1 MNPLTFFVKLRN
13 IHTTPDPVTLEGY
26 QAVMKPSQ
34 YGYSLRAVVGQDL
47 IDKLEEERVDC
58 LKWAESKLKNPKRS
72 SLKPEP
78 WEEVSD
84 GKYIIKFS
92 WSEDKRPP
100 VVDTEGTPIS
110 DANAPVYAGSTAKLG
125 FIQKPYLLRDGISY
139 GTSLKLSGVQ
149 IVTCQGGAGVDTG
162 DLDQN
167 SVAELF
173 GKTEGYKASEPNVEA
188 AGTPSSVETDD
199 F

>member
-1 MNPLTFFVKLRN
+1 MRN
-13 IHTTPDPVTLEGY
+13 IHVTANPVTLEGY

-34 YGYSLRAVVGQDL
+34 YGYSLRAVVGKDL
-47 IDKLEEERVDC
+47 IEKLEEERVEA
-58 LKWAESKLKNPKRS
+58 LKWAESKLKNPRRS

-110 DANAPVYAGSTAKLG
+110 DANTPVYAGSTVKLG

-149 IVTCQGGAGVDTG
+149 LVTIQGGAGVDTG
-162 DLDQN
+162 DLDQAG
-167 SVAELF
+167 VAELF
-173 GKTEGYKASEPNVEA
+173 GKTSGFKAGEPNVEA
-188 AGTPSSVETDD
+188 AGTPSSVEDD

>member
-1 MNPLTFFVKLRN
+1 M
-13 IHTTPDPVTLEGY
+13 IE
-26 QAVMKPSQ
+26 
-34 YGYSLRAVVGQDL
+34 
-47 IDKLEEERVDC
+47 KLEEERVEC

-100 VVDTEGTPIS
+100 VVDTEGTPIN
-110 DANAPVYAGSTAKLG
+110 DANTPVYAGSTVKLG

-149 IVTCQGGAGVDTG
+149 LVTIQGGAGIDTG
-162 DLDQN
+162 DLDQAG
-167 SVAELF
+167 VAELF
-173 GKTEGYKASEPNVEA
+173 GKTSGFKAGEPNVEA
-188 AGTPSSVETDD
+188 AGTPSSVEDD

>member
-1 MNPLTFFVKLRN
+1 
-13 IHTTPDPVTLEGY
+13 
-26 QAVMKPSQ
+26 MKPSQ
-34 YGYSLRAVVGQDL
+34 YGYSLRAVVGKDL
-47 IDKLEEERVDC
+47 IDKLEEERVEC

-100 VVDTEGTPIS
+100 VVDTEGTPIN
-110 DANAPVYAGSTAKLG
+110 DANTPVYAGSTVKLG

-149 IVTCQGGAGVDTG
+149 LVTIQGGAGIDTG
-162 DLDQN
+162 DLDQAG
-167 SVAELF
+167 VAELF
-173 GKTEGYKASEPNVEA
+173 GKTSGFKAGEPNVEA
-188 AGTPSSVETDD
+188 AGTPSSVEDD

>member
-1 MNPLTFFVKLRN
+1 
-13 IHTTPDPVTLEGY
+13 
-26 QAVMKPSQ
+26 MKPSQ
-34 YGYSLRAVVGQDL
+34 YGYSLRAVVGKDL

-92 WSEDKRPP
+92 WAEDKKPP
-100 VVDTEGTPIS
+100 VVDTEGVPVS
-110 DANAPVYAGSTAKLG
+110 DANTPVYAGSTVKLG

-149 IVTCQGGAGVDTG
+149 LVTIQGGAGVDTG
-162 DLDQN
+162 DLDQA

-173 GKTEGYKASEPNVEA
+173 GKTSGFKAGEPNVEA
-188 AGTPSSVETDD
+188 AGTPSSVEDD

>member
-1 MNPLTFFVKLRN
+1 
-13 IHTTPDPVTLEGY
+13 
-26 QAVMKPSQ
+26 MKPSQ
-34 YGYSLRAVVGQDL
+34 YGYSLRAVVGKDL
-47 IDKLEEERVDC
+47 IDTLEEERVEC

-100 VVDTEGTPIS
+100 VVDTEGTPIN
-110 DANAPVYAGSTAKLG
+110 DANTPVYAGSTVKLG

-149 IVTCQGGAGVDTG
+149 LVTIQGGAGIDTG
-162 DLDQN
+162 DLDQAG
-167 SVAELF
+167 VAELF
-173 GKTEGYKASEPNVEA
+173 GKTSGFKAGEPNVETEA
-188 AGTPSSVETDD
+188 AGTPSSVEDD

>member
-1 MNPLTFFVKLRN
+1 MRN
-13 IHTTPDPVTLEGY
+13 IHVTPEPVVLEGY

-34 YGYSLRAVVGQDL
+34 FGYSLKAVVGQDL
-47 IDKLEEERVDC
+47 IDKLEEEIVES
-58 LKWAESKLKNPKRS
+58 LKWAESKLKNPKRA
-72 SLKPEP
+72 SLKIEP

-100 VVDTEGTPIS
+100 VVDTEGTPIT
-110 DANAPVYAGSTAKLG
+110 DPNTPVYAGSTVKLG
-125 FIQKPYLLRDGISY
+125 FIQKPYLLRDGVTY

-149 IVTCQGGAGVDTG
+149 VVTCQGGAGIDTG
-162 DLDQN
+162 DLDETG
-167 SVAELF
+167 VAELF
-173 GKTEGYKASEPNVEA
+173 GKTSGYKTSEPNVEA
-188 AGTPSSVETDD
+188 VGTPSSVEDD

>member
-1 MNPLTFFVKLRN
+1 MRN
-13 IHTTPDPVTLEGY
+13 IHVTPEPVVLEGY

-34 YGYSLRAVVGQDL
+34 YGYSLRAVVGKDL
-47 IDKLEEERVDC
+47 IEKLEEERVEA
-58 LKWAESKLKNPKRS
+58 LKWAEGKLKNPKRS
-72 SLKPEP
+72 TLKVEP

-100 VVDTEGTPIS
+100 VVDSEGTTIS
-110 DANAPVYAGSTAKLG
+110 DPNLPVYAGSTVKLG
-125 FIQKPYLLRDGISY
+125 FIQKPYLLRDGVSY

-149 IVTCQGGAGVDTG
+149 VITCQGGAGVDTG
-162 DLDQN
+162 DLDEAG
-167 SVAELF
+167 VAELF
-173 GKTEGYKASEPNVEA
+173 GKTKGYKASEPNVEA
-188 AGTPSSVETDD
+188 AGTPCSVEEEDD

>member
-1 MNPLTFFVKLRN
+1 MRN
-13 IHTTPDPVTLEGY
+13 IHVTANPVTLEGY

-34 YGYSLRAVVGQDL
+34 YGYSLRAVVGKDL
-47 IDKLEEERVDC
+47 IEKLEEERVEC

-100 VVDTEGTPIS
+100 VVDTEGTPIN
-110 DANAPVYAGSTAKLG
+110 DANTPVYAGSTVKLG

-149 IVTCQGGAGVDTG
+149 LVTIQGGAGVDTG
-162 DLDQN
+162 DLDE
-167 SVAELF
+167 SGVAELF
-173 GKTEGYKASEPNVEA
+173 GKTSGFKADDPNVTPDL
-188 AGTPSSVETDD
+188 TPSSVEAFEDD

>member
-1 MNPLTFFVKLRN
+1 MART
-13 IHTTPDPVTLEGY
+13 IHKTDKPVTLEGF
-26 QAVMKPSQ
+26 QAVLAPSKF
-34 YGYSLRAVVGQDL
+34 GYSLSAIVCEEIIDTLENERAEV
-47 IDKLEEERVDC
+47 

-100 VVDTEGTPIS
+100 VVDTEGTPIN
-110 DANAPVYAGSTAKLG
+110 DANTPVYAGSTVKLG

-149 IVTCQGGAGVDTG
+149 LVTIQGGAGVDTG
-162 DLDQN
+162 DLDE
-167 SVAELF
+167 SGVAELF
-173 GKTEGYKASEPNVEA
+173 GKTSGFKAGEPNVEA
-188 AGTPSSVETDD
+188 AGTPSSVEGPEDD